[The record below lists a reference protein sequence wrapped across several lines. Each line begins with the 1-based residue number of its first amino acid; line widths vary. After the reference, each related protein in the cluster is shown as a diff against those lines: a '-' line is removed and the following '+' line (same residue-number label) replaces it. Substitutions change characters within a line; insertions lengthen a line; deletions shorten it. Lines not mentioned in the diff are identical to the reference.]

1 MAQYQAKFEPEGD
14 VIVATFPDVGYGAT
28 QGATEAEA
36 LEMAEDFLAMAI
48 GDLIKKG
55 QDLPKAT
62 VHRGKKY
69 RWIQLPA
76 LASIK
81 VELYRELKRSGVR
94 KAELARRLK
103 ISRGNIERLFDLHQ
117 STRLDLLEAALAV
130 LAAAFRLEWRRRPN
144 RQ

>member
-1 MAQYQAKFEPEGD
+1 MAQYQAKFETEGE
-14 VIVATFPDVGYGAT
+14 VIVVTFPDVGYGAT

-48 GDLIKKG
+48 GDLIAQGK
-55 QDLPKAT
+55 DLPQET
-62 VHRGKKY
+62 VRRGRKY

-76 LASIK
+76 LAGIK

-103 ISRGNIERLFDLHQ
+103 MSRGNIDRLFDLHRN
-117 STRLDLLEAALAV
+117 TRLDLLEAAFAV
-130 LAAAFRLEWRRRPN
+130 LGSRLSFGVERAA
-144 RQ
+144 